1 MLLRVSVLLW
11 GAEATGSG
19 AGTGRRNLRSK
30 VLHLEGGDRFSW
42 GLWWLLLVAC
52 AP

>member
-1 MLLRVSVLLW
+1 MFLLVSVLLW
-11 GAEATGSG
+11 GAEATGTG
-19 AGTGRRNLRSK
+19 AGTGRSLRSK
-30 VLHLEGGDRFSW
+30 VLHLERGDQFSW